1 MNNVMSAVSEI
12 MPKKKV
18 ISIQSNSEVTA
29 LDISKL
35 MVKNTIGSVLVINPQ
50 NFPVGIITE
59 RDIIKKVCIK
69 NILPNHIN
77 FRKIMSSPVITIMS
91 YDSIETAAQKM
102 TNNKIKRLPVLEDNQ
117 EIVSILGIRDITK
130 HLSKIL
136 VDEYKRFG
144 FLKSVIECD

>member
-1 MNNVMSAVSEI
+1 MSAVSEI
-12 MPKKKV
+12 MPKKNV
-18 ISIQSNSEVTA
+18 VSIQSKSEATA

-35 MVKNTIGSVLVINPQ
+35 MVKNTIGSVLIMNSQ
-50 NFPVGIITE
+50 NFPIGIITE

-69 NILPNHIN
+69 NILPNEIN

-102 TNNKIKRLPVLEDNQ
+102 TSNKIKRLPVLEDNQ

>member
-1 MNNVMSAVSEI
+1 MSAVSEI

-35 MVKNTIGSVLVINPQ
+35 MVKNTIGSVLVMNSQ
-50 NFPVGIITE
+50 NFPIGIITE

-69 NILPNHIN
+69 NILPNEID

-144 FLKSVIECD
+144 FLKSVIESD